1 MEYNKAISDLAI
13 GDAIEGFY
21 LLRSAQSKITSTGKP
36 FLILTLA
43 DRTGAVEGKV
53 WDYAGPI
60 GRADEGKVVKI
71 RGNVGEY
78 RGSVQITVDRIRLA
92 AEGDPVDPAS
102 LVPEAPIEKDAAMAE
117 VRRYLASIQDADY
130 RAVAEELLRRH
141 GEDFPLIPA
150 AKSVHHGFLSGLL
163 MHTLNMLRLADFLS
177 AQYADTVNRSL
188 LLTGTLLH
196 DFAKEQEFTFSELG
210 LVTDYSTKGQLLG
223 HLVMGAQ
230 EVAAIAAEL
239 DLPEEKATLL
249 EHLILSHHGQP
260 EFGAAVL
267 PQCAE
272 AELLSL
278 VDQIDS
284 RMEIYR
290 EVLAPLK
297 AGEFSQRVFALD
309 NRRVYKHK

>member
-1 MEYNKAISDLAI
+1 MEYNKAITDLAI

-130 RAVAEELLRRH
+130 RAAAEELLRRH
-141 GEDFPLIPA
+141 ERDFPLIPA
-150 AKSVHHGFLSGLL
+150 AKSVHHGFRMGLL
-163 MHTLNMLRLADFLS
+163 MHTGNMLKIADFL
-177 AQYADTVNRSL
+177 AGLYPEVIDRSL
-188 LLTGTLLH
+188 LLAGTFAH
-196 DFAKEQEFTFSELG
+196 DLAKAREFQLSELG
-210 LVTDYSTKGQLLG
+210 LATDYTAAGQLLG

-230 EVAAIAAEL
+230 EAAEVTKAL
-239 DLPEEKATLL
+239 GIPEEKGMLL
-249 EHLILSHHGQP
+249 
-260 EFGAAVL
+260 
-267 PQCAE
+267 
-272 AELLSL
+272 
-278 VDQIDS
+278 
-284 RMEIYR
+284 
-290 EVLAPLK
+290 
-297 AGEFSQRVFALD
+297 
-309 NRRVYKHK
+309 